1 MVVHGKYLPLNQNRL
16 NLTGIFTNFA
26 ENLKSMTFWKTF
38 WASLL
43 ASVTAGLIS
52 IGLFFIFLNAMLSGF
67 DDLFA
72 PKKLV
77 VEENSVLE
85 MNLSGDIGDY
95 TYADFNPASFSLNK
109 KFGVYEILQGLQI
122 AKEDE
127 KIKGIFLH
135 CGDIN
140 AGMATVKEI
149 RDGILDFKSSGKFV
163 LAYSENYSK
172 KAYYI
177 ASAADS
183 LFVFPSGMVDF
194 LGLGAEIMFVKG
206 ALEKLDVQMQIIRG
220 SNNRFKSA
228 VEPLMY
234 EQMSP
239 ESKLQTQTYINAL
252 WDIMLDGISASRGIS
267 KDKLN
272 EIADSVYVRKSGD
285 AVEHGMA
292 DGIMYYDQVL
302 DLLKTLARTESGEE
316 LALVDFQKYALKKTK
331 HNKTLDK
338 LEKKNLAI
346 IFAEGD
352 IVDGNGGPG
361 EIGGNSLAEQ
371 IREVREDT
379 LIKAVVLRI
388 NSPGGS
394 AMASDIIWREVV
406 LTKEKK
412 PFIVSMGDVAASGG
426 YYIAC
431 AADKIFAQ
439 PNTITG
445 SIGVFGVI
453 PYTGDMFK
461 NKLGITFDHVTTN
474 EHAILST
481 NRKLSDAELL
491 IFQEGVDDIYLDF
504 ISKVGQ
510 GRGLTNAEVDSIGQ
524 GRVWAGTDAKRIGLV
539 DDFGGLFD
547 AIYYAAGEAGIDSTD
562 IQIKVYPE
570 REENDLFEFLENM
583 DELDQA
589 RLAKNNL
596 ETQLFEIYNYILTI
610 EGKSSIQARLP
621 YMIWIN

>member
-1 MVVHGKYLPLNQNRL
+1 
-16 NLTGIFTNFA
+16 
-26 ENLKSMTFWKTF
+26 
-38 WASLL
+38 
-43 ASVTAGLIS
+43 
-52 IGLFFIFLNAMLSGF
+52 MLSGF

-85 MNLSGDIGDY
+85 MNLSGEIGDY

-109 KFGVYEILQGLQI
+109 KFGVYEILQGLQL

-172 KAYYI
+172 KAYYV

-183 LFVFPSGMVDF
+183 LFVFPTGMVDF

-267 KDKLN
+267 KEKLN

-285 AVEHGMA
+285 AVDHGMA

-302 DLLKTLARTESGEE
+302 DLLKTLAGTEEGEE

-331 HNKTLDK
+331 HNKTLEK

-481 NRKLSDAELL
+481 NRKLTDAELL

-524 GRVWAGTDAKRIGLV
+524 GRVWAGSDAKRIGLV

-570 REENDLFEFLENM
+570 REENDLF
-583 DELDQA
+583 
-589 RLAKNNL
+589 
-596 ETQLFEIYNYILTI
+596 
-610 EGKSSIQARLP
+610 
-621 YMIWIN
+621 